1 VSSDERP
8 VPQADPTPAR
18 PAPDAG
24 APAAPIPGRAAP
36 EDDVAANPGL
46 DPDPDPDP
54 DEDPDPVHTGP
65 APVPDADTLERIAT
79 PAELRRAPKV
89 SAFITTGVLVGVV
102 LGWLLAVL
110 GSGTSGEAR
119 TGAILLTAGGLGV
132 LGATVGAGL
141 AALADRRSVRSRRSR
156 AGR

>member
-1 VSSDERP
+1 MSSDERP
-8 VPQADPTPAR
+8 VPQVDLPPAR
-18 PAPDAG
+18 PVPDAG
-24 APAAPIPGRAAP
+24 APADPVPGRAAP
-36 EDDVAANPGL
+36 EADVN
-46 DPDPDPDP
+46 PDPDP
-54 DEDPDPVHTGP
+54 ELEPVQAGP
-65 APVPDADTLERIAT
+65 APVPDADTLARLAA
-79 PAELRRAPKV
+79 PAELRRAPQI

-110 GSGTSGEAR
+110 ASGTSGEGR